1 MQKDPLVALLVG
13 ALCVCSLFTFAETV
27 AFELHL
33 HQLHTLQPMLVR
45 IQNGQT
51 LANALMSDTVEYG
64 KHNQTVNPIIQAA
77 LRPPAQPAA
86 K

>member
-1 MQKDPLVALLVG
+1 MVG

-33 HQLHTLQPMLVR
+33 HQLQTLQPMLVR
-45 IQNGQT
+45 IQNGQN
-51 LANALMSDTVEYG
+51 LANALMNDTVEYS
-64 KHNQTVNPIIQAA
+64 KHNQAVTPIIQAA